1 MRASS
6 TRPRVTREHT
16 GSAAAE
22 RVRQTSGAA
31 VASSTAETCL
41 VNEEHA
47 ALGLLDLLLRLRRRL
62 ANVPRDEVGALH
74 LDEVVRLE
82 EAELLVHHGDEAAD
96 ASCPYKGSNTRLS
109 GDRDE

>member
-31 VASSTAETCL
+31 AASSPAETRL
-41 VNEEHA
+41 VNEEHP

-96 ASCPYKGSNTRLS
+96 ARCRAWESITGLS
-109 GDRDE
+109 EREQ